1 MKGTF
6 DGNNSE
12 VNINYPLMMIGAGRN
27 KTFLTGY
34 NVDIGG
40 TKEQG
45 KEVAVQDMTSSGA
58 ECGLYA
64 DNGLSFLCIHIYD
77 FYSMSSVWCVCVQ
90 QKRKINQLCDHI
102 MCMEWSI
109 LWL

>member
-1 MKGTF
+1 
-6 DGNNSE
+6 
-12 VNINYPLMMIGAGRN
+12 MIGAGQN

-64 DNGLSFLCIHIYD
+64 DNGLSFLCTHMT
-77 FYSMSSVWCVCVQ
+77 FTQCRQSGVCAYITT
-90 QKRKINQLCDHI
+90 QKDEGCRYLDKRALYEL
-102 MCMEWSI
+102 MKKGR
-109 LWL
+109 